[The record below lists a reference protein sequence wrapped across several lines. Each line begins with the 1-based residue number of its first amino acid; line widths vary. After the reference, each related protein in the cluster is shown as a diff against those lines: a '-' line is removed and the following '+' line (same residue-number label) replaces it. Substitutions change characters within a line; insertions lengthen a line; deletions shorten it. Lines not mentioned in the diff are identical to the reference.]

1 MNPNYIDTENRWAD
15 RQLPQVMGKGAV
27 VISAWTTD
35 AEIAA
40 TADWIS
46 AVYGNRNDLDTALR
60 LFRYKLRAAV
70 LASVDAHE
78 RA

>member
-1 MNPNYIDTENRWAD
+1 MNANYLDTENRWAD
-15 RQLPQVMGKGAV
+15 RQLPEVKGKGVV

-40 TADWIS
+40 TAEWIS

-60 LFRYKLRAAV
+60 LFRTELRAAV
-70 LASVDAHE
+70 LAIADADEH
-78 RA
+78 A

>member
-1 MNPNYIDTENRWAD
+1 MNTSYLDTENRWAD
-15 RQLPQVMGKGAV
+15 RQLPEVVDRGVV

-46 AVYGNRNDLDTALR
+46 AVYGNRHDLDTALR
-60 LFRYKLRAAV
+60 LFRSELRAVV
-70 LASVDAHE
+70 LAIADAHE
-78 RA
+78 HA